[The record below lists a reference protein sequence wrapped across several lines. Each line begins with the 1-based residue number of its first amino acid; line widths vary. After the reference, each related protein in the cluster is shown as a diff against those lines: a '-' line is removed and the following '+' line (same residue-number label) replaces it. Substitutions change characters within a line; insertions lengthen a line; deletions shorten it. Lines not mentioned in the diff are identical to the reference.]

1 MWVVYGWVVGR
12 GGWEVGRQVGR
23 QVGALAS
30 ALVPVCTPLCTA
42 TAPPSNTLPIPT
54 GPPLLAAETA
64 VLASQAAASGKPAA
78 IVDKIVAGRLAKFY
92 EDAVLLEQ
100 RFVMDEAKSVKA
112 VAAAAGLEVAG
123 FVRLQVGEGVEK
135 GGGAAGFAA
144 DVAAMVQ
151 GG

>member
-1 MWVVYGWVVGR
+1 MGR
-12 GGWEVGRQVGR
+12 GWREVGRQVGR

-112 VAAAAGLEVAG
+112 VAAAAGLEVA
-123 FVRLQVGEGVEK
+123 RSCS
-135 GGGAAGFAA
+135 
-144 DVAAMVQ
+144 
-151 GG
+151 